1 MITLNPYQGNWVIKV
16 RVTSKGNLRTYR
28 NARGEGCVFNVE
40 LTDEDVSSLMSLL
53 SCLSAFCELS
63 WVHEL
68 MFSEFMYAQ
77 GTQIQA
83 TMFNEAAKK
92 FYPIFELGKVY
103 YVSKGSL
110 RIANKQFKTVQND
123 YEMSLNENAIIEEA
137 EGETFI
143 PQVQYNFVKIDQL
156 GSYVGGRE
164 LVGMSELLELSWF
177 YFFRFNV
184 VSHCFM
190 YYFRYCWCGSEC
202 ISNTQR

>member
-1 MITLNPYQGNWVIKV
+1 M
-16 RVTSKGNLRTYR
+16 R
-28 NARGEGCVFNVE
+28 
-40 LTDEDVSSLMSLL
+40 
-53 SCLSAFCELS
+53 FCELLL
-63 WVHEL
+63 VREL
-68 MFSEFMYAQ
+68 IFSESVYAQ

-123 YEMSLNENAIIEEA
+123 YEMSLNENAIVEEA

-143 PQVQYNFVKIDQL
+143 PQVQYNFVKIDHL
-156 GSYVGGRE
+156 GTYVGGRE
-164 LVGMSELLELSWF
+164 LVGTSELLELSWF
-177 YFFRFNV
+177 CFFWLDV

-190 YYFRYCWCGSEC
+190 YYFRYYRCGSEC
-202 ISNTQR
+202 ISHTQR